1 MPANRAMSRIGGL
14 LDFDGAIRRRGRL
27 AGRLAAA
34 AIAPSSYP
42 RIPVARAF
50 WYDGIANFGDAL
62 TPWLLGRAGIIAIH
76 SRPAS
81 AELVG
86 AGSILEMLP
95 ADFDGAIWGSG
106 LLRDAPVALP
116 NARILAV
123 RGRLTADRLG
133 APDATVLGD
142 PGLLVS
148 TFMKRPRTRWRLGIV
163 PHHMHENDPIW
174 EAIRTQ
180 APNQTRVIDV
190 RRGPTA
196 VLSEIAACDFVLS
209 TSLHGLI
216 TADAFGIPAV
226 WARREPDLWGGRFK
240 FLDYESAVTPSAT
253 RETLLETAVPSPDEV
268 ISRTSPVG
276 RERVQLLQNGLL
288 DSLHSLELP
297 HAMPLLA
304 VGRVFGR

>member
-1 MPANRAMSRIGGL
+1 MSRIGGL

-34 AIAPSSYP
+34 ALAPSSYP

-62 TPWLLGRAGIIAIH
+62 TPWLLRRAGIVAIH
-76 SRPAS
+76 ARPAS
-81 AELVG
+81 ADLVG
-86 AGSILEMLP
+86 AGSVLEMLP
-95 ADFDGAIWGSG
+95 TEFDGAIWGSG

-116 NARILAV
+116 NARMLAV
-123 RGRLTADRLG
+123 RGRLTADHIG
-133 APDATVLGD
+133 APPSTVLGD

-148 TFMKRPRTRWRLGIV
+148 RFMKRPRTRWRLGIV
-163 PHHMHENDPIW
+163 PHHMHENDPLW
-174 EAIRTQ
+174 EDIRVQ
-180 APNQTRVIDV
+180 APNDTQVVDV
-190 RRGPTA
+190 RRGPNA
-196 VLSEIAACDFVLS
+196 VLTDIAACEFVLS

-240 FLDYESAVTPSAT
+240 FLDYESAVTPTVT
-253 RETLLETAVPSPDEV
+253 RETTLEGAVPSPDEV
-268 ISRTSPVG
+268 ISRTSRVNS
-276 RERVQLLQNGLL
+276 ERVRLLQDGLL
-288 DSLHSLELP
+288 DSLHGLELP

>member
-1 MPANRAMSRIGGL
+1 MPKIGGL

-62 TPWLLGRAGIIAIH
+62 TPWLLRRAGIVAIH
-76 SRPAS
+76 SRPES

-196 VLSEIAACDFVLS
+196 VLGEIAACDFVLS

-268 ISRTSPVG
+268 ISRTSPVD